1 MPAYP
6 GGAPC
11 GVHFLFAPDAH
22 CGVAAWVDRQKQ
34 LPAASLSSRTSAGN
48 QSRPASSPI
57 SWEPGVRSWKLP
69 FKSKPREPLNE
80 TGLYDY
86 AMKLGAGR
94 FGIFDTFEDEEGR
107 KAHLTGAIAKALF
120 AKADELLADPPR
132 VDPLEIIAVKAPR
145 A

>member
-86 AMKLGAGR
+86 AVKSLGRHMRTEA
-94 FGIFDTFEDEEGR
+94 
-107 KAHLTGAIAKALF
+107 
-120 AKADELLADPPR
+120 ELRRLMQRR
-132 VDPLEIIAVKAPR
+132 VDPGERGELVIAVVLARLKENGYLNDAAFAETYTR
-145 A
+145 LRQ

>member
-1 MPAYP
+1 MEKFA
-6 GGAPC
+6 
-11 GVHFLFAPDAH
+11 LFAMLHAKAGKETEVEEFLKSALPL
-22 CGVAAWVDRQKQ
+22 AAQE
-34 LPAASLSSRTSAGN
+34 AGTVG
-48 QSRPASSPI
+48 
-57 SWEPGVRSWKLP
+57 W
-69 FKSKPREPLNE
+69 
-80 TGLYDY
+80 Y